1 MFNEDIWASIAFF
14 LNGEALLTFGQISNA
29 CHKAQCALNLNTLF
43 RSKLLRI
50 ETVLKSIAEKSDGP
64 AYKWVVNKNIPC
76 RYEFAC
82 PCGRG
87 IGIYAWGKY
96 KRFKTPRKPR
106 QLHVTNSINAGIE
119 FLKTVGCE
127 TREYRHTCCN
137 LASLG
142 LTDGLAL
149 HDEDCQVCQQPIDV
163 YRYVFDERMCITIC
177 LLCAKN
183 PANLV
188 RFM

>member
-1 MFNEDIWASIAFF
+1 MFTDDVWVSIASF
-14 LNGEALLTFGQISNA
+14 LKGETLLTFGQVSRA
-29 CHKAQCALNLNTLF
+29 CHTAQGALNANTLF
-43 RSKLLRI
+43 RSKLLLI
-50 ETVLKSIAEKSDGP
+50 ETVLKNIAEKSDGP
-64 AYKWVVNKNIPC
+64 AYKWVVNKNIQC

-96 KRFKTPRKPR
+96 KLFKTPRKPR
-106 QLHVTNSINAGIE
+106 QLHVTNSVHWGIE
-119 FLKTVGCE
+119 FFKTVGYE

-137 LASLG
+137 LASIG

-149 HDEDCQVCQQPIDV
+149 HDEQCQVCQQSIDV
-163 YRYVFDERMCITIC
+163 YRYVFDERVRITIC
-177 LLCAKN
+177 LTCANN